1 MAYSLRLPDALDAAA
16 RAKADYLGISLNALL
31 CVALDAYL
39 RGPLDV
45 PTPQAGAAPRPAG
58 GVQTPSKTSLPNESE
73 PPKLTRAQKQAQY
86 EQRKAEF
93 KRLTG
98 KVSAM
103 PAKAAKSA
111 KLASAS
117 RGTP

>member
-39 RGPLDV
+39 RGPAAL
-45 PTPQAGAAPRPAG
+45 PTPHAEAPLGELCKAEPAADRPAPKPEPE
-58 GVQTPSKTSLPNESE
+58 QPSKLS
-73 PPKLTRAQKQAQY
+73 RAEKQALY

-93 KRLTG
+93 KRING
-98 KVSAM
+98 Q
-103 PAKAAKSA
+103 
-111 KLASAS
+111 
-117 RGTP
+117 R

>member
-39 RGPLDV
+39 RGPLDE

-73 PPKLTRAQKQAQY
+73 PPKLTRAQKQAAH
-86 EQRKAEF
+86 ERDKAER
-93 KRLTG
+93 KRYFD
-98 KVSAM
+98 
-103 PAKAAKSA
+103 
-111 KLASAS
+111 KL
-117 RGTP
+117 